1 MPSAAPMPP
10 LPSPPLL
17 VACLCAQW
25 CDTCGDYRS
34 VLAQLKDE
42 FPNCRFVWIDI
53 EDQADLVDPIEVE
66 NFPTLLIAAGAQA
79 LFFGTVTPQLDT
91 ARRLIQT
98 QLAPSARAAVPAHMV
113 NDVNDLLKRLQSDA
127 HTSQPQ

>member
-1 MPSAAPMPP
+1 MQFPAHAPTPP
-10 LPSPPLL
+10 LF

-34 VLAQLKDE
+34 VFAHLKDE

-53 EDQADLVDPIEVE
+53 EDQAELVDPIEVE
-66 NFPTLLIAAGAQA
+66 NFPTLLIAMGMQA

-98 QLAPSARAAVPAHMV
+98 QLAPSARVAVPAHMV
-113 NDVNDLLKRLQSDA
+113 NDVNQLLVRLQLDA

>member
-1 MPSAAPMPP
+1 MPSPTH
-10 LPSPPLL
+10 SPTPALL

-34 VLAQLKDE
+34 VFVRLKDE
-42 FPNCRFVWIDI
+42 FPNSRFVWIDI

-66 NFPTLLIAAGAQA
+66 NFPTLLIATDTQI

-98 QLAPSARAAVPAHMV
+98 QLAPSARAAMPTNMV
-113 NDVNDLLKRLQSDA
+113 NDVTQLLMRLQHDA
-127 HTSQPQ
+127 NVSQLQ

>member
-1 MPSAAPMPP
+1 MPSPAH
-10 LPSPPLL
+10 LPIPPLL
-17 VACLCAQW
+17 VACLCARW

-34 VLAQLKDE
+34 VFAHLKDE
-42 FPNCRFVWIDI
+42 FANCRFVWIDI

-66 NFPTLLIAAGAQA
+66 NFPTLLIAAGTQA
-79 LFFGTVTPQLDT
+79 LFFGTVTPQPDT

-113 NDVNDLLKRLQSDA
+113 NDVNQLLVRLQRDA
-127 HTSQPQ
+127 FASQRQ